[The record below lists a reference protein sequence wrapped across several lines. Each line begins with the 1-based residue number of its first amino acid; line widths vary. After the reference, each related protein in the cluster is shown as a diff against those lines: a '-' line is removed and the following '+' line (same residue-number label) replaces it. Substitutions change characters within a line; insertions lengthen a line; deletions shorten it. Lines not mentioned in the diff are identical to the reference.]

1 MQIRD
6 YKKLTAWNPILA
18 DVIGAMNI
26 RDLAL
31 FIESEQ
37 TAAIKRGTPE
47 SADDI
52 MNRLSER
59 I

>member
-1 MQIRD
+1 MKLSD

-37 TAAIKRGTPE
+37 VAAVKRGAPE

-52 MNRLSER
+52 MNRLSEQ

>member
-6 YKKLTAWNPILA
+6 YKKLTAWTPVLA

-47 SADDI
+47 SVDGI
-52 MNRLSER
+52 MSRLSER

>member
-6 YKKLTAWNPILA
+6 YKKLTAWTPVLA

-37 TAAIKRGTPE
+37 IAAIKRGVPE
-47 SADDI
+47 TADDI
-52 MNRLSER
+52 MNRLSAK